1 MRPEDSS
8 VIGHRNDGRS
18 EMQQMSV
25 AAAIAIALSIVVV
38 TPAGASF
45 PGANG
50 WIAYESSPTGAEID
64 REIWVTRESDGWEA
78 VRLTTDLT
86 PRRDL
91 FPAVS
96 PNGRE
101 IAFSRR
107 HPTEA
112 DDTELW
118 TMHATDADG
127 DGFGDAIA
135 PLTDNSVGDVHA
147 AWSPSG
153 KQLAYASNP
162 PEAPAAQS
170 SDIYVMKRCDPSKTP
185 LRLPRDPST
194 VSNQHPVFS
203 PDGDWVV
210 WAGLYA
216 GPAPD
221 VDLLIT
227 KADGSGPVIK
237 LTNTPGPV
245 GETHPEFSPDG
256 TQLAFSSNRDKT
268 GDGIPDDQDV
278 YLMRVFERDAE
289 GNLVL
294 TPESATNVPASSTD
308 AMADA
313 ATGVK
318 TNERWPAWSPDGR
331 SIAVWSGL
339 GAASSPSQRPG
350 IWVVDVSGAQPAV
363 RITDPLVNP
372 APLRPDW
379 GPTSAKTKE
388 TCKQ

>member
-1 MRPEDSS
+1 
-8 VIGHRNDGRS
+8 
-18 EMQQMSV
+18 
-25 AAAIAIALSIVVV
+25 
-38 TPAGASF
+38 
-45 PGANG
+45 
-50 WIAYESSPTGAEID
+50 
-64 REIWVTRESDGWEA
+64 
-78 VRLTTDLT
+78 
-86 PRRDL
+86 
-91 FPAVS
+91 
-96 PNGRE
+96 
-101 IAFSRR
+101 
-107 HPTEA
+107 
-112 DDTELW
+112 
-118 TMHATDADG
+118 
-127 DGFGDAIA
+127 
-135 PLTDNSVGDVHA
+135 
-147 AWSPSG
+147 
-153 KQLAYASNP
+153 
-162 PEAPAAQS
+162 
-170 SDIYVMKRCDPSKTP
+170 MKRCDPSKTP

-268 GDGIPDDQDV
+268 GDGILDDQDV

-339 GAASSPSQRPG
+339 VAATWDLGRRRQRSSACGQDHRSARQSRPASARLGSHLRQDQRDLQAIG
-350 IWVVDVSGAQPAV
+350 GQDSI
-363 RITDPLVNP
+363 
-372 APLRPDW
+372 
-379 GPTSAKTKE
+379 
-388 TCKQ
+388 